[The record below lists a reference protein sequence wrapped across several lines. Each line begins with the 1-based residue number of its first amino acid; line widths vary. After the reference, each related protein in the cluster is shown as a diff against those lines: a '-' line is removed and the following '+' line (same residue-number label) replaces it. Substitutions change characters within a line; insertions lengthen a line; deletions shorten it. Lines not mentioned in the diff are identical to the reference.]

1 MDDQE
6 WKTITEVINTDL
18 GKMIKNQAQ
27 VDDAP
32 HMVSDSQGPARVII
46 GQICYQLVPGAVLPP
61 PRPLPPNSK
70 RTRNTSGPKE
80 ERPYIKKPPNAFM
93 LFMKERRPVVKAQF
107 QNSDSAAV
115 NKILGQMWKSLT
127 PAEQLP
133 FFQESERLS
142 LMHASMHPDWTCR
155 DNYGIKKKRKWACA
169 ATSSNHLTS
178 SAPEL
183 ATLFNQNEGPEFD
196 SILELAESVS
206 QSSSTDAGP
215 EADLTSA
222 LFRQLEEL
230 EAAEAAAA
238 SFSTFCCKI
247 DTAEGE
253 RSKDWTI
260 LNI

>member
-1 MDDQE
+1 
-6 WKTITEVINTDL
+6 
-18 GKMIKNQAQ
+18 
-27 VDDAP
+27 
-32 HMVSDSQGPARVII
+32 MVSVSQGPARVII
-46 GQICYQLVPGAVLPP
+46 GQICYQLVSGAVLPP
-61 PRPLPPNSK
+61 PRPLPPNTK
-70 RTRNTSGPKE
+70 TRNTSGPKE

-115 NKILGQMWKSLT
+115 NKILGQKWKSLP

-142 LMHASMHPDWTCR
+142 LMHASVHPDWTCR
-155 DNYGIKKKRKWACA
+155 DNYGRKKKRKCASA
-169 ATSSNHLTS
+169 ATSSNHLTI

-183 ATLFNQNEGPEFD
+183 ATLFNPNEGPEMD
-196 SILELAESVS
+196 SILELAESES
-206 QSSSTDAGP
+206 PSSSSDAGP

-238 SFSTFCCKI
+238 SFSTLCCKI